1 MLATKIVFRFY
12 GTKFLHEVEQYMSVF
27 VVVTMATTMM
37 FMMKMTEDD
46 DDDDDD
52 ILAFGLISKLNWGIY
67 DLKSLSG

>member
-46 DDDDDD
+46 DD